1 MFEPV
6 RALPT
11 VAVSDM
17 DRAKQFYGDVL
28 GLKVDQER
36 PDGVLYEA
44 GGGSLILVYVSQ
56 FAGTAQ
62 SMSGIDLDVV
72 DVTAK
77 LTPGQTSASIQASS
91 TGRRSASSASL
102 TAAVASHPMWA
113 RSSVSAVVANRVCT
127 TERSSANGSRTTASA
142 AEVIGLF
149 GSPTT
154 ATEGIRPRASSRTWS
169 TSVVVPDRLMTTTE
183 S

>member
-56 FAGTAQ
+56 FGVVRGGARRW
-62 SMSGIDLDVV
+62 IDLGGVSLQPSEF
-72 DVTAK
+72 AR
-77 LTPGQTSASIQASS
+77 LTMALVLAMFYGES
-91 TGRRSASSASL
+91 RRSARSMAEL
-102 TAAVASHPMWA
+102 AIGAALL
-113 RSSVSAVVANRVCT
+113 AVPV
-127 TERSSANGSRTTASA
+127 
-142 AEVIGLF
+142 
-149 GSPTT
+149 
-154 ATEGIRPRASSRTWS
+154 
-169 TSVVVPDRLMTTTE
+169 
-183 S
+183 

>member
-62 SMSGIDLDVV
+62 STCVSLEVADVDEAVKELRGRGVVFEEYDLPGIKTV
-72 DVTAK
+72 DGIAEIEGLK
-77 LTPGQTSASIQASS
+77 GAWFKDPDGNIL
-91 TGRRSASSASL
+91 
-102 TAAVASHPMWA
+102 AVGEEM
-113 RSSVSAVVANRVCT
+113 
-127 TERSSANGSRTTASA
+127 
-142 AEVIGLF
+142 
-149 GSPTT
+149 
-154 ATEGIRPRASSRTWS
+154 
-169 TSVVVPDRLMTTTE
+169 
-183 S
+183 